1 MLKDNQSKK
10 RPRDRKRP
18 KKYDLMQLLDAEM
31 FQSDS
36 EEEDGD
42 GDEVASYIANG
53 NPTKLFKSNDT
64 YDIS

>member
-31 FQSDS
+31 FESDS
-36 EEEDGD
+36 EEEE
-42 GDEVASYIANG
+42 DEVASYVANG
-53 NPTKLFKSNDT
+53 NTAKLFKSNDT